1 MFSIS
6 LGTIAIPWRNWK
18 QRLCKILHYGQ
29 CESCELRS
37 HREKPASIPYVS
49 VQCGFLMKG
58 QCLFLACEQA
68 LLFGRAKRVSRPYS
82 QAMFLRISVLNH
94 FGVSYTSLRAIGSRL
109 LCCSLLSWI
118 KGFRAVPS
126 LPRRRFQGSSYFF
139 PPHRGREEIR
149 APLKTPAWEAKRSL
163 TCSTFTRSLSFPR
176 WEVGR
181 ALPVSSNFCRCSLG
195 SALVR

>member
-1 MFSIS
+1 MTASHAENFAWPLFSIS
-6 LGTIAIPWRNWK
+6 LGTIVIPWRNWK

-29 CESCELRS
+29 CESCELPS

-49 VQCGFLMKG
+49 VQCRFLMKG

-82 QAMFLRISVLNH
+82 QAMSLRISVLNH

-118 KGFRAVPS
+118 KGFRAVPYVLNIYTIIK
-126 LPRRRFQGSSYFF
+126 LP
-139 PPHRGREEIR
+139 
-149 APLKTPAWEAKRSL
+149 PLVYL
-163 TCSTFTRSLSFPR
+163 LQ
-176 WEVGR
+176 VGR